1 MPLDKDLTNKNSGDL
16 IRSADWNAL
25 ASETVRL
32 DDVKLNRGLVG
43 IQMLQAPKWEN
54 ETASADWQTVISHTV
69 NFESGTELLLVGQG
83 HGFSDFSGVA
93 LDVVIK
99 VNGTILGQE
108 DTKNGFAWGMG
119 VHQPVGSTTSIW
131 TQIVVIA
138 EWPSVM
144 SGDNEIALAMRCRR
158 QNEEKGGTVYFSAP
172 TLWLIRLGAN

>member
-1 MPLDKDLTNKNSGDL
+1 MPLDENITKKRSGDPIL
-16 IRSADWNAL
+16 SADWNAI
-25 ASETVRL
+25 AAETVRL
-32 DDVKLNRGLVG
+32 DDVKLNRGLTG

-54 ETASADWQTVISHTV
+54 TTASEDWQTVISHTV
-69 NFESGTELLLVGQG
+69 NLESGTELLLVGQG

-93 LDVVIK
+93 LDVVIM

-119 VHQPVGSTTSIW
+119 VHQPVGITTSIW

-144 SGDNEIALAMRCRR
+144 SGENEVALAMRCRR
-158 QNEEKGGTVYFSAP
+158 QNEEKGGTVHFSAP
-172 TLWLIRLGAN
+172 TLWLIRLGAS